1 MDVLR
6 RVKKYLTW
14 DEYRALDKNNRVTP
28 EGEVVP
34 VRDSEGREL
43 PDPVPLAPPVGWH
56 ANPSMFETMRQMI
69 RSEAVRA
76 YAEAQGDES
85 FEEAQDFDVEDEEF
99 PQSPH
104 EGDFDPLEDLQA
116 RRQAN
121 FRSRFIEEEENAS
134 YQEWRSKVL
143 EERTDSP
150 LHRSASYAPKARPA
164 SPPPET
170 GSDSE

>member
-1 MDVLR
+1 MGVLR

-14 DEYRALDKNNRVTP
+14 DEYRSLDKNNRVTP
-28 EGEVVP
+28 EGEFVP
-34 VRDSEGREL
+34 IHDTEGREL

-76 YAEAQGDES
+76 YAEAQGDET
-85 FEEAQDFDVEDEEF
+85 FEDAQDFDVDEEDF
-99 PQSPH
+99 PHSPH

-121 FRSRFIEEEENAS
+121 YRSRFIEEEENAS
-134 YQEWRSKVL
+134 YRDWREKVL
-143 EERTDSP
+143 AERPESP
-150 LHRSASYAPKARPA
+150 LHRSASSAPKARPA
-164 SPPPET
+164 PPPPES
-170 GSDSE
+170 GSDAD